1 MENFPRGSFYEIL
14 HFRQTEARKSILV
27 QLDMDS
33 STAECKRYCEKYGKI
48 AKIFHYMSRL
58 DAQNFVLVEFESN
71 FSVEEI
77 RRTSAYMSNFE
88 YIPIQTTVLWYRD
101 KLHLNKSGNVKQR
114 VQLTNE
120 IPRSSILSPSFNLI
134 KENLHSLNSV
144 TEQVHMLHRMLSFT
158 DLDVRLRFYTA
169 NQLELCFSSLFPTI
183 SVVPFGSSVNGFG
196 LVGCDL
202 DLVCKLNNKKGKTD
216 DTTQKLVFQSK
227 PYAAY
232 ERQDQRE
239 FLSILAHIM
248 HKFIPGI
255 SNVNKILQARVPII
269 KFTNKCTSIHCDLSS
284 TQMVALYMSEV
295 LYIYGEIDPR
305 VKPLVCTIR
314 KWAKCH
320 YITTDTSGQWI
331 TNFSLTLL
339 IIFYFQLKGILPSLN
354 KLGEYARF
362 SSSNG
367 TFDVEFIACVKRMQA
382 QTGTNTESLHA
393 LLYGFFAYYATFDF
407 TTRAICIREGRSK
420 LKRDNAPLHIL
431 NPFEPTLNVSKNVT
445 AAEIV
450 KIKAHVRTALLG
462 LEKDGPQTIVTLL
475 GLIRMKQSSKPTL
488 KSYDLTNV
496 SAKDVSK
503 PVKNA
508 EEENGDRDTE
518 SVQSELVKDEFL
530 TDENSFDDSD
540 KLKEIIK

>member
-1 MENFPRGSFYEIL
+1 M
-14 HFRQTEARKSILV
+14 
-27 QLDMDS
+27 
-33 STAECKRYCEKYGKI
+33 
-48 AKIFHYMSRL
+48 
-58 DAQNFVLVEFESN
+58 
-71 FSVEEI
+71 
-77 RRTSAYMSNFE
+77 
-88 YIPIQTTVLWYRD
+88 
-101 KLHLNKSGNVKQR
+101 
-114 VQLTNE
+114 
-120 IPRSSILSPSFNLI
+120 
-134 KENLHSLNSV
+134 
-144 TEQVHMLHRMLSFT
+144 
-158 DLDVRLRFYTA
+158 
-169 NQLELCFSSLFPTI
+169 
-183 SVVPFGSSVNGFG
+183 
-196 LVGCDL
+196 
-202 DLVCKLNNKKGKTD
+202 D
-216 DTTQKLVFQSK
+216 DTMQKLVFQSK

-232 ERQDQRE
+232 DRQDQKE

-269 KFTNKCTSIHCDLSS
+269 KFMNKCTSIQCDLSS

-295 LYIYGEIDPR
+295 LYIYGEIDSR

-354 KLGEYARF
+354 KLGEYARH
-362 SSSNG
+362 SSSSG
-367 TFDVEFIACVKRMQA
+367 TFDDEFIACVKQLQNQA
-382 QTGTNTESLHA
+382 GKNIESLHA

-407 TTRAICIREGRSK
+407 TTRAICIREGRTK
-420 LKRDNAPLHIL
+420 LKRDNAPLYIL
-431 NPFEPTLNVSKNVT
+431 NPFESTLNVSKNVT
-445 AAEIV
+445 ASEIV
-450 KIKAHVRTALLG
+450 KIKAHVRTALLA

-475 GLIRMKQSSKPTL
+475 GLVQVKQSPKPAL

-508 EEENGDRDTE
+508 KEENGDRGTE
-518 SVQSELVKDEFL
+518 SGQSELIKDEFL